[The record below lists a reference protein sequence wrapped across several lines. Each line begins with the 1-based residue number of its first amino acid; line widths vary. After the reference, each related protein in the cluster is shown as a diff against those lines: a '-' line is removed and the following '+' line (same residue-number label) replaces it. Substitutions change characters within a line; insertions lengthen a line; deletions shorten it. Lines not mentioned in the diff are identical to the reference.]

1 MLTRRGLAT
10 GLAAGGLAACT
21 DGRNAA
27 ALIDDGRADALVVMD
42 FAPPLSLD
50 ALPAGWRHRT
60 FWTRAPMRMSLTKK
74 DGVDALRCETASSA
88 SMLLRDVDVALASRP
103 RLSWRWFVELPID
116 SPLDERT
123 REGDDHP
130 ARLFLS
136 FVTSGGERRAM
147 EIIWGNKFL
156 ARGDWKYLGSFPH
169 YVANGG
175 ATNVGR
181 WHAEEVDLARLTR
194 EAWPA
199 APPVKLVELGVFCDS
214 DETRTRSIAYFARLA
229 LLRA

>member
-1 MLTRRGLAT
+1 MLTRRSF
-10 GLAAGGLAACT
+10 AAGLTAGGIAACT

-27 ALIDDGRADALVVMD
+27 ALVDDGRADALSVMS
-42 FAPPLSLD
+42 FAPPLALES
-50 ALPAGWRHRT
+50 LPAGWRHRT
-60 FWTRAPMRMSLTKK
+60 FWTRAPMRMNLGKK
-74 DGVDALRCETASSA
+74 DGVDSLRCETASSA
-88 SMLLRDVDVALASRP
+88 SMLLRDVDVALAARP

-136 FVTSGGERRAM
+136 FATAGGERRAM

-156 ARGDWKYLGSFPH
+156 KQGDWKYLGTFPH

-175 ATNVGR
+175 AANVGR
-181 WHAEEVDLARLTR
+181 WHNEEVDLARLTR
-194 EAWPA
+194 EIWPEGT
-199 APPVKLVELGVFCDS
+199 PTRLVELGVFCDS
-214 DETRTRSIAYFARLA
+214 DETRTRSIAYFAELA